1 MRPVKKEA
9 GKPVDSVHVSQVSG
23 LTGDHETKEHRRV
36 TLISKEALELAARE
50 LGKDSID
57 PADTRRNI
65 LVSGLDFSD
74 LENRQIVLGEALIEV
89 TGLCHPC
96 SRMDET
102 IGPGGRTALAN
113 RGGLTARV
121 VRDGNVRIGDKVLL
135 ADKD

>member
-9 GKPVDSVHVSQVSG
+9 VKPVDSVHVSQVSG
-23 LTGDHETKEHRRV
+23 LTGDHETKEHR
-36 TLISKEALELAARE
+36 
-50 LGKDSID
+50 
-57 PADTRRNI
+57 